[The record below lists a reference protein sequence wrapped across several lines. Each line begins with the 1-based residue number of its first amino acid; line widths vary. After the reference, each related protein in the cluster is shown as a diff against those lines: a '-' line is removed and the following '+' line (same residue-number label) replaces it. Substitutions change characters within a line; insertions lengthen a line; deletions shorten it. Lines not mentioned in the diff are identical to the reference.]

1 MRFKMKPLK
10 TENEV
15 DSSMKSTIRYAF
27 VAPGAIGKGRGRGLK
42 SLAERRNFPT
52 KCFVSQSSDLVNQ
65 YIQEIETRKGGGQ
78 GLTNSTLFTSQGMA
92 TIPKNS
98 IDLEKENKQT
108 NPSAHAST
116 NLGKGGG
123 QGLTNSTL
131 FTSQGM
137 ATKPKNSIDLEKEN
151 KQTNPSA
158 HASTNLGKGRGQGL
172 KSSTFSTSQGMGMK
186 HNNYMTS
193 DSEVGCIN
201 KSALYAN
208 QHIKTPSKSTR
219 ANSTMSS
226 SQEMQRMEKMI
237 LEKEDMQTNS
247 FPPSIDQVIENS
259 QITEKGLSNPTK
271 HKFEA
276 VDMNDHR
283 DHIMGWM
290 NELWN
295 KWRGYLHAKYVKDN
309 PIQQSLKNIPRGVD
323 KKEWEWLVKE
333 HFTSESFQAQL
344 KEIVQEDPSL
354 ARIEIVEKCCGP
366 QTRSH
371 VFGFGG
377 GVKAKDLKGGT
388 SSKAEILSALRSTR
402 DDNKFLNEENKSLI
416 EENKSL
422 NDRLSTLEDTMKE
435 IMKMKELFAAQHSDA
450 PPTISP
456 FSTE

>member
-1 MRFKMKPLK
+1 M
-10 TENEV
+10 
-15 DSSMKSTIRYAF
+15 S
-27 VAPGAIGKGRGRGLK
+27 
-42 SLAERRNFPT
+42 
-52 KCFVSQSSDLVNQ
+52 
-65 YIQEIETRKGGGQ
+65 
-78 GLTNSTLFTSQGMA
+78 

-116 NLGKGGG
+116 NLGKGRR

-131 FTSQGM
+131 FTSQRM

-158 HASTNLGKGRGQGL
+158 HASTNLGSIGKGRGQGL

-193 DSEVGCIN
+193 DSDVGCIN

-226 SQEMQRMEKMI
+226 SQEMQRTDKMI
-237 LEKEDMQTNS
+237 LEIEDMQTNS
-247 FPPSIDQVIENS
+247 FPASIDQVIEHS
-259 QITEKGLSNPTK
+259 QITEKGSSNPTK

-276 VDMNDHR
+276 FDMNDHR

-295 KWRGYLHAKYVKDN
+295 KWRRYLHAKYAKDN

-323 KKEWEWLVKE
+323 RKEWEWLVKE
-333 HFTSESFQAQL
+333 HFTSESFQKL
-344 KEIVQEDPSL
+344 NVMF
-354 ARIEIVEKCCGP
+354 
-366 QTRSH
+366 H
-371 VFGFGG
+371 VASASEFLHHGYSVPVIHF
-377 GVKAKDLKGGT
+377 DLKRSNVLLDNEMMGHLTDFGIAKLLRKEA
-388 SSKAEILSALRSTR
+388 SFSFLS
-402 DDNKFLNEENKSLI
+402 FL
-416 EENKSL
+416 
-422 NDRLSTLEDTMKE
+422 
-435 IMKMKELFAAQHSDA
+435 FSD
-450 PPTISP
+450 
-456 FSTE
+456 